1 MALDILIVDD
11 EEDIRDLI
19 SGILD
24 DEGYETRTAKN
35 SDETLSEIEARRPS
49 LIILDIWLHGSRL
62 DGLELLEI
70 IKKLHPNLPVVI
82 ISGHGNIETAVTAI
96 KLGAYDYISKPFE
109 TDKLLILVERATEV
123 DKLRRENTELKEKMG
138 FDVGLTGSSSAINL
152 VRNTIEKVAPS
163 GSRVLIS
170 GPAGSGKEVV
180 ARLIHKQ
187 SKRSKGSFVII
198 NAASISAENMENELF
213 GVEEDGDIIKTGVFE
228 QAHGGSL
235 FIDEV
240 ADMPQNTQ
248 AKILR
253 ILTDQTFER
262 VGGNKKVLV
271 NVRVI
276 SATSRDLREQINNNL
291 FREDL
296 FHRLSV
302 VPVHVPPL
310 IQRREDIP
318 ALVYQIM
325 NQISVSTGIAP
336 KNADA
341 DAMAALQAHEWPGN
355 VRQLRNVIERLL
367 IMSSDNETISID
379 MLPSEIISNV
389 SVVRPSINNEIMS
402 LPLRDAREKF
412 EREYLKVQVNR
423 FDGNISRT
431 AEYVGMERSALH
443 RKLKNLG
450 LAGNEKKNLKG

>member
-11 EEDIRDLI
+11 EADIRDLI
-19 SGILD
+19 SGILS
-24 DEGYETRTAKN
+24 DEGHETRVAKD
-35 SDETLSEIEARRPS
+35 SDSALTEIEARRPS
-49 LIILDIWLHGSRL
+49 LIILDIWLQGSRL
-62 DGLELLEI
+62 DGLELLEVV
-70 IKKLHPNLPVVI
+70 KKIHPDLPVII
-82 ISGHGNIETAVTAI
+82 ISGHGNIETAVSAI
-96 KLGAYDYISKPFE
+96 KLGAYDFISKPFE
-109 TDKLLILVERATEV
+109 SDKLLILVERATEV

-138 FDVGLTGSSSAINL
+138 FDVKLTGTSSAINL
-152 VRNTIEKVAPS
+152 VRNTIDKVAPS

-170 GPAGSGKEVV
+170 GPPGSGKEVV
-180 ARLIHKQ
+180 ARLIHRH
-187 SKRSKGSFVII
+187 SKRARGAFIVI
-198 NAASISAENMENELF
+198 NAASISADNMENELF
-213 GVEEDGDIIKTGVFE
+213 GVEENGDIKKTGVFE
-228 QAHGGSL
+228 QAHGGTL

-318 ALVYQIM
+318 PLVNQIM
-325 NQISVSTGIAP
+325 SQIATATGVSP
-336 KNADA
+336 KLTDT

-355 VRQLRNVIERLL
+355 VRQLRNVVERLL
-367 IMSSDNETISID
+367 IMSADSPTITID
-379 MLPSEIISNV
+379 MLPSEIVSDT
-389 SVVRPSINNEIMS
+389 SVVRPSMNNDIMT

-412 EREYLKVQVNR
+412 EREYLKVQVSR

-450 LAGNEKKNLKG
+450 LAGNEKNNS

>member
-11 EEDIRDLI
+11 EADIRDLI
-19 SGILD
+19 SGILS
-24 DEGYETRTAKN
+24 DEGHETRVAKD
-35 SDETLSEIEARRPS
+35 SDSALTEIEARRPS
-49 LIILDIWLHGSRL
+49 LIILDIWLQGSRL
-62 DGLELLEI
+62 DGLELLEVV
-70 IKKLHPNLPVVI
+70 KKIHPDLPVII
-82 ISGHGNIETAVTAI
+82 ISGHGNIETAVSAI
-96 KLGAYDYISKPFE
+96 KLGAYDFISKPFE
-109 TDKLLILVERATEV
+109 SDKLLILVERATEV

-138 FDVGLTGSSSAINL
+138 FDVKLTGTSSAINL
-152 VRNTIEKVAPS
+152 VRNTIDKVAPS

-170 GPAGSGKEVV
+170 GPPGSGKEVV
-180 ARLIHKQ
+180 ARLIHRH
-187 SKRSKGSFVII
+187 SKRARGAFIVI
-198 NAASISAENMENELF
+198 NAASISADNMENELF
-213 GVEEDGDIIKTGVFE
+213 GVEENGDIKKTGVFE
-228 QAHGGSL
+228 QAHGGTL

-318 ALVYQIM
+318 PLVNQIM
-325 NQISVSTGIAP
+325 SQIATATGVSP
-336 KNADA
+336 KLTDT

-355 VRQLRNVIERLL
+355 VRQLRNVVERLL
-367 IMSSDNETISID
+367 IMSADSPTITID
-379 MLPSEIISNV
+379 MLPSEIISDT
-389 SVVRPSINNEIMS
+389 SVVRPSMNNDIMT

-412 EREYLKVQVNR
+412 EREYLKVQVSR

-443 RKLKNLG
+443 RKLKNL
-450 LAGNEKKNLKG
+450 